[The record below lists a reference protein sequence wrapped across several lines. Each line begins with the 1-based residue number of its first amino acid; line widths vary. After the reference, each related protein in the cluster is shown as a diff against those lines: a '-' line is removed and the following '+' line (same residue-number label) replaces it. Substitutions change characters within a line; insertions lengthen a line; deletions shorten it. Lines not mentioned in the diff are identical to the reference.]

1 MSFGINS
8 FIILDQFKGTTL
20 YSNSLIVECPPCS
33 RSKEVSPVDANRG
46 EHSMSCLF
54 TNSQTELF
62 TLWTCIGLESYVD
75 RLKDSRQCANIR
87 HLPFILNKRRS
98 HGTTHCSIPVAMN
111 WQSIHPIVRLLTSE
125 QHPLDWLKIIN
136 ESINYFADSYIMEL
150 VQDRQPKYTEG
161 DQRCGRQTNIL
172 ERVMYDAF

>member
-54 TNSQTELF
+54 TNWVIYFVNLYR
-62 TLWTCIGLESYVD
+62 IGIVD

-161 DQRCGRQTNIL
+161 DQRCWRQTNIL
-172 ERVMYDAF
+172 ESVMYDAF